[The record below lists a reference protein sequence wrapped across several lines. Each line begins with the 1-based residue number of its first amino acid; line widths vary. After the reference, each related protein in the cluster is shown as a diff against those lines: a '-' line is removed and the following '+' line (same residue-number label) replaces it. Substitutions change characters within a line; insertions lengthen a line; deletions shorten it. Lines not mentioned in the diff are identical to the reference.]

1 MWFSFITGLN
11 FHEQFGIIVL
21 HGLIIIFLFIY
32 VFTLCWQ
39 IKPCSACCGVFLYEL
54 IAQLCSG
61 AVEDYSRGWVSLQYS
76 IRSSHLQGS
85 KKVPSGLSGQV
96 DLPAG
101 QVTFQSHLPDLQG
114 IGLVIYQLNQSKSKL
129 RLMHRTSKIW
139 ESLLVSKASGSSSF
153 FQAPIYVEIVPLLI
167 NKPP

>member
-1 MWFSFITGLN
+1 M
-11 FHEQFGIIVL
+11 
-21 HGLIIIFLFIY
+21 
-32 VFTLCWQ
+32 
-39 IKPCSACCGVFLYEL
+39 
-54 IAQLCSG
+54 
-61 AVEDYSRGWVSLQYS
+61 EDYSRGWVSLQYS

-114 IGLVIYQLNQSKSKL
+114 IGLVIYQLNQSKSKR

-139 ESLLVSKASGSSSF
+139 EPLLVSKASWSSSF

-167 NKPP
+167 NKPPENKQIKATKGSVINQSKTELHVPAGTKCRTQNAFCRSQVNRNVSFTHWS